1 MFKQVCILRYI
12 SNFVGW
18 MSCGFLFCRCAN
30 ALTSSILWEQNAKQI
45 RRYDILW
52 RVFSITGELMINP
65 SSLVVSILPLQTAES
80 FRWQNIS
87 FWNVMTQS
95 HMIIFHDKHYDNSNL
110 RKTIYTLH
118 AINRVHIF
126 FHQMFIAICI

>member
-1 MFKQVCILRYI
+1 MK
-12 SNFVGW
+12 
-18 MSCGFLFCRCAN
+18 
-30 ALTSSILWEQNAKQI
+30 SIQYNRWADDKSKFFGCKL
-45 RRYDILW
+45 
-52 RVFSITGELMINP
+52 
-65 SSLVVSILPLQTAES
+65 VSILPLQTAES